1 MFHVYFISS
10 IFSFFLFPL
19 GALQV
24 NGGMLSVAFLL
35 VRGSLMLKPPSAIMS
50 SPFSMRS
57 SIPKCSVKNLSD
69 ALPPHG
75 SDTKLNAPLE
85 EIATKTLAVLWLL

>member
-1 MFHVYFISS
+1 MFRVCLISS
-10 IFSFFLFPL
+10 TFSFFLFPL
-19 GALQV
+19 GALRV

-35 VRGSLMLKPPSAIMS
+35 VRRSLMSKPRSAIMS

-57 SIPKCSVKNLSD
+57 SIPECSVKNLSD

-75 SDTKLNAPLE
+75 SDTKVNAPLG